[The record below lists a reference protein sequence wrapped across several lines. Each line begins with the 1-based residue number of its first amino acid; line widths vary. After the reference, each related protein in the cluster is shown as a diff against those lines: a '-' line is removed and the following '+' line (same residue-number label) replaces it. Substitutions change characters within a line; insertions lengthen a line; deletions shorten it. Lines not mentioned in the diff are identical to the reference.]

1 MKKQAGFT
9 LIEIIVTLILIGILA
24 SFAGFGIVSA
34 VKGYLFAKNNTI
46 IAGKAQVAMSR
57 MTRELLDL
65 RAVPHPA
72 ANPSSS
78 IEFDKVLEKIAIGQS
93 GSEIRIKKGSLGSTL
108 DYTTGDVLANQVITG
123 GLSFAYKKGS
133 ANWVAGDDITLLS
146 HIVIS
151 LTMNGVGEGS
161 NYTFTTTVSPRNN
174 GNAGGASFPTIT
186 TPPPITAGRCFVA
199 TAAFGNPYHPMV
211 FLLKQFR
218 DQYLATWAGGRALM
232 QLYYREGPYIAEI
245 IQDKPWAC
253 ALARLLL
260 LPFVGLSFL
269 LVYAQGSIPLVML
282 IIIAGIWLIKRY
294 PSLAHNNKKGS
305 VLIGIIFTM
314 VVMSILGAAMVS
326 LNTSSGLSQA
336 YGSMSHNAYY
346 LAESGFRYT
355 GSQFLNAVDSENNG
369 NNENQNSTAND
380 IHGRTI
386 TLAEGSITLSVT
398 PFHVATSAAAAIGA
412 TTLSVRFSGGTPPYF
427 AIPPTGTIQILTWSR
442 PNSTTAYTTYA
453 NTYNYTAFASST
465 FTLSTPLVRAVPAWA
480 TVKVIARPSV
490 NQTVTPDINPSLT
503 TNRLILTK
511 PAGGFFM
518 PARNGKFTIQGNQA
532 VYTYDYR
539 DNVTTTELTTTLYGV
554 RYANDP
560 DNNTPFSVTPT
571 SGIIP
576 NDFFT
581 IVSTG
586 TAGGASRTLTFI
598 TPVDVTAP
606 GGVPGQETT
615 YADSVTAGVNPGAE
629 TSNWFAASAGGY
641 NSVADVA
648 GAAKADGTT
657 GTAALKLTS
666 SLPYGGSCS
675 IWGGAGNDKYFS
687 LMALKWS
694 ADYANFYDSWY
705 KHSNTLSYD
714 AQVKT
719 KLPQANNYYMTGMLF
734 RLKMADSVANSSW
747 LGVSF
752 LRGRNGGNFLG
763 TDRDG
768 IEDGVVP
775 LNNVP
780 MIVLWKKDGG
790 QEMSGMQWVAYKVIE
805 NINGFN
811 NGSASSFVNGSSY
824 YVRGGTSG
832 ARAAVTV
839 STTDSGISGELANA
853 DGAQKYSTFQANEEL
868 FQLIRQTPTPIND
881 NRVTDVTS
889 TNITFDQGLT
899 RIAVGDIVVGSESG
913 ASAKVTAV
921 NQTGGSWNLGTFK
934 GSVDIIEKQG
944 SFRTTGLF
952 GATHDLL
959 IVYRPNADGH
969 SAHFAAISPLSDIL
983 TSGTQYIKDW
993 STLLLRLEEKSADTN
1008 PFNGQYVNDIKI
1020 YVGDKD
1026 LHNTPTGSPL
1036 DILRYK
1042 NERWSNPPA
1051 ADDVKW
1057 PPDAGWSSNLAENL
1071 SKDHFTLVT
1080 GWVVNPALSLSF
1092 SLTGTGEEPNS
1103 TIRTNTFTTH
1113 SLSTFT
1119 QQEIGLQTAGP
1130 AAMDN
1135 NTYFDDFAVQME
1147 GGATGSQNGFT
1158 IPLQY

>member
-9 LIEIIVTLILIGILA
+9 LIEIIVTLMLSGILA

-65 RAVPHPA
+65 RDVPHPA

-78 IEFDKVLEKIAIGQS
+78 IEFDKALEKAAIGQS
-93 GSEIRIKKGSLGSTL
+93 GTEIKLKKGSLGATL
-108 DYTTGDVLANQVITG
+108 DYTTGDVLANQVG
-123 GLSFAYKKGS
+123 SLRFAFKKGS
-133 ANWVAGDDITLLS
+133 ADWAAGDDITLLS

-151 LTMNGVGEGS
+151 LTMSGVGEGS

-174 GNAGGASFPTIT
+174 GNAGGTSFPTMT
-186 TPPPITAGRCFVA
+186 TLPPITAGRCFVA

-211 FLLKQFR
+211 ILLKQFR

-294 PSLAHNNKKGS
+294 PLLAHNNKKGS

-355 GSQFLNAVDSENNG
+355 GSQFLNAVDNENNG
-369 NNENQNSTAND
+369 NNENQNATAND

-386 TLAEGSITLSVT
+386 TLAEGSMTLSVT

-412 TTLSVRFSGGTPPYF
+412 TTLSVRFPGGTPPYF
-427 AIPPTGTIQILTWSR
+427 AIPATGTIQILTWFR

-453 NTYNYTAFASST
+453 NTYNYTAFAGST

-490 NQTVTPDINPSLT
+490 DQTVTPDINPSLT

-518 PARNGKFTIQGNQA
+518 PARNGKFTVQGNQA

-554 RYANDP
+554 RNANDP
-560 DNNTPFSVTPT
+560 ANHTPFSVTPT

-598 TPVDVTAP
+598 TPVDVTAQ
-606 GGVPGQETT
+606 GGVPGQKTT
-615 YADSVTAGVNPGAE
+615 YADSVTSGVNPGADA
-629 TSNWFAASAGGY
+629 SNWFAASAGGY
-641 NSVADVA
+641 SAAAVA
-648 GAAKADGTT
+648 GAQKADGTT
-657 GTAALKLTS
+657 GTTALQLTS
-666 SLPYGGSCS
+666 SLPYGGSGS
-675 IWGGAGNDKYFS
+675 VWGGTGNDKHFS
-687 LMALKWS
+687 FMALKWS
-694 ADYANFYDSWY
+694 ANYANFYNSWY
-705 KHSNTLSYD
+705 SHANTLSYD
-714 AQVKT
+714 AQVKI
-719 KLPQANNYYMTGMLF
+719 KLPQANDYYMAGMLF
-734 RLKMADSVANSSW
+734 RLKMVDSVANSSW

-752 LRGRNGGNFLG
+752 LRGQNGENSG

-780 MIVLWKKDGG
+780 MIVIWRKNTG
-790 QEMSGMQWVAYKVIE
+790 QELSGMQWVAYKI
-805 NINGFN
+805 ISTNGFHS
-811 NGSASSFVNGSSY
+811 GSAPLFVNGSSY
-824 YVRGGTSG
+824 YIRGATSG
-832 ARAAVTV
+832 ARANGTVVTNDV
-839 STTDSGISGELANA
+839 GVTGEFLDSAAPSNA
-853 DGAQKYSTFQANEEL
+853 EKFGTFQNNEPL
-868 FQLIRQTPTPIND
+868 FQLAKQTPNSAIVTGDSATRINFSD
-881 NRVTDVTS
+881 GQT
-889 TNITFDQGLT
+889 G
-899 RIAVGDIVVGSESG
+899 IAVGDIIVGSDSH
-913 ASAKVTAV
+913 ASARVTAV
-921 NQTGGSWNLGTFK
+921 SSWGNWNK
-934 GSVDIIEKQG
+934 GKASGYVDIEQKQG
-944 SFRTTGLF
+944 NFNDGGGWSTGEELQ
-952 GATHDLL
+952 
-959 IVYRPNADGH
+959 IYRPNAAR
-969 SAHFAAISPLSDIL
+969 SALFRSILPLDIL
-983 TSGTQYIKDW
+983 TADTPYIKDW
-993 STLLLRLEEKSADTN
+993 STLLLRLEEKSANTT

-1020 YVGDKD
+1020 YVGDTS
-1026 LHNTPTGSPL
+1026 LHGTPTGSPL
-1036 DILRYK
+1036 DGLRYK

-1051 ADDVKW
+1051 TDDVQW
-1057 PPDAGWSSNLAENL
+1057 PPDTGWSSNLAENL
-1071 SKDHFTLVT
+1071 SRDHFTLVT
-1080 GWVVNPALSLSF
+1080 GWVVNPALSSSF

-1103 TIRTNTFTTH
+1103 TIRTNTFTTN

-1130 AAMDN
+1130 AAMEN

>member
-1 MKKQAGFT
+1 
-9 LIEIIVTLILIGILA
+9 
-24 SFAGFGIVSA
+24 
-34 VKGYLFAKNNTI
+34 
-46 IAGKAQVAMSR
+46 
-57 MTRELLDL
+57 
-65 RAVPHPA
+65 
-72 ANPSSS
+72 
-78 IEFDKVLEKIAIGQS
+78 
-93 GSEIRIKKGSLGSTL
+93 
-108 DYTTGDVLANQVITG
+108 
-123 GLSFAYKKGS
+123 
-133 ANWVAGDDITLLS
+133 
-146 HIVIS
+146 
-151 LTMNGVGEGS
+151 
-161 NYTFTTTVSPRNN
+161 
-174 GNAGGASFPTIT
+174 
-186 TPPPITAGRCFVA
+186 
-199 TAAFGNPYHPMV
+199 
-211 FLLKQFR
+211 
-218 DQYLATWAGGRALM
+218 
-232 QLYYREGPYIAEI
+232 
-245 IQDKPWAC
+245 
-253 ALARLLL
+253 
-260 LPFVGLSFL
+260 
-269 LVYAQGSIPLVML
+269 
-282 IIIAGIWLIKRY
+282 
-294 PSLAHNNKKGS
+294 
-305 VLIGIIFTM
+305 
-314 VVMSILGAAMVS
+314 
-326 LNTSSGLSQA
+326 
-336 YGSMSHNAYY
+336 
-346 LAESGFRYT
+346 
-355 GSQFLNAVDSENNG
+355 
-369 NNENQNSTAND
+369 
-380 IHGRTI
+380 
-386 TLAEGSITLSVT
+386 
-398 PFHVATSAAAAIGA
+398 
-412 TTLSVRFSGGTPPYF
+412 
-427 AIPPTGTIQILTWSR
+427 
-442 PNSTTAYTTYA
+442 
-453 NTYNYTAFASST
+453 
-465 FTLSTPLVRAVPAWA
+465 
-480 TVKVIARPSV
+480 
-490 NQTVTPDINPSLT
+490 
-503 TNRLILTK
+503 
-511 PAGGFFM
+511 M
-518 PARNGKFTIQGNQA
+518 PARNGKFTIQGNQD

-560 DNNTPFSVTPT
+560 ANNTPFSVTPT

-666 SLPYGGSCS
+666 SLPYSGSS
-675 IWGGAGNDKYFS
+675 WWNDKYFS

-694 ADYANFYDSWY
+694 ANYANFYDSWY
-705 KHSNTLSYD
+705 NHANTLSYD

-719 KLPQANNYYMTGMLF
+719 KLPQANNYYMAGMLF

-752 LRGRNGGNFLG
+752 LRGQNGGNFFG

-811 NGSASSFVNGSSY
+811 NGSAPLFVNGTSY
-824 YVRGGTSG
+824 YIRGGTSG

-853 DGAQKYSTFQANEEL
+853 DGAQKYSMFQTNEEL
-868 FQLIRQTPTPIND
+868 FQLIRQTPNSAI
-881 NRVTDVTS
+881 VTGDS
-889 TNITFDQGLT
+889 AT
-899 RIAVGDIVVGSESG
+899 RIDFSYGQTGIAVGDIIVGRDSH
-913 ASAKVTAV
+913 ASAKVTVVQSSGNWNKGNASGYV
-921 NQTGGSWNLGTFK
+921 SIEQKQGNFNEGSWWVAGEELQ
-934 GSVDIIEKQG
+934 I
-944 SFRTTGLF
+944 
-952 GATHDLL
+952 
-959 IVYRPNADGH
+959 YRPNADGH

-993 STLLLRLEEKSADTN
+993 STLLLRLEEKSAVTN

-1103 TIRTNTFTTH
+1103 TIRTYTFTTH